1 MNWIPFLVFAIHV
14 VLIAGFVQKCPNR
27 EQFDVVAELNCPGN
41 LDLFHC
47 LPVLPDCNNVIFIC
61 KPPKWFVNGTFP
73 VWSPKYEKITSVPCE
88 NNRYQELP
96 YKSNDRFA
104 FKCSMGKN
112 FCTEK
117 GQTKLLHNLKTEDN
131 LCFCSDGYTFLTE
144 PKNGTYC
151 NPDVENCTCIWEGI
165 GNQTDKGKELSKKS
179 EYKFQSKYAVLIA
192 VLVCA
197 ILYLSVVIF
206 KIVRAKSKEN
216 DIQITL
222 DSVISCKTICPL
234 SFNQRTVTDSEMV
247 TVKSGEEQS
256 FQVSETCCFIMWPIS
271 RQKDTKDQHRE
282 YIKSTETNL
291 IDDMVIKPNET
302 LQINKS
308 VDNADEANCVVTWGN
323 QQGMKLGIKKLPQ
336 SVDVYIEIFHWLK

>member
-14 VLIAGFVQKCPNR
+14 VLIAGFVKKCPNR
-27 EQFDVVAELNCPGN
+27 EQFDVVAELNCPEN

-47 LPVLPDCNNVIFIC
+47 LPVLPDYNDVIFIC
-61 KPPKWFVNGTFP
+61 KPPKWFVNGTFA

-117 GQTKLLHNLKTEDN
+117 GQAKLLHNLKTEDN

-165 GNQTDKGKELSKKS
+165 DQESEITTNVHFLNRKIGELLVNQTDKGKELSKKS
-179 EYKFQSKYAVLIA
+179 EYKFQSIYAVLIA

-206 KIVRAKSKEN
+206 KIVTARSKDN
-216 DIQITL
+216 DKHITL
-222 DSVISCKTICPL
+222 DSVICCKTICPL

-247 TVKSGEEQS
+247 TVKSEEEQS
-256 FQVSETCCFIMWPIS
+256 FQVSETCCFIMWSIS
-271 RQKDTKDQHRE
+271 RQKDKKDQHRK
-282 YIKSTETNL
+282 YIKSTETHL
-291 IDDMVIKPNET
+291 IDDMIIKPNGT
-302 LQINKS
+302 LPINKS
-308 VDNADEANCVVTWGN
+308 VDNTDEILLI
-323 QQGMKLGIKKLPQ
+323 LGETRK
-336 SVDVYIEIFHWLK
+336 E